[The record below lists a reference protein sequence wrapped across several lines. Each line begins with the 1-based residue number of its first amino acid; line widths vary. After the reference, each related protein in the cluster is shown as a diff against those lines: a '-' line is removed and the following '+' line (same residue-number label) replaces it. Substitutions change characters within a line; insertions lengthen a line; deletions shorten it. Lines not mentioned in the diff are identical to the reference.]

1 MTSVPIA
8 QPSYLRPRKK
18 ATGKPVQIEESCELT
33 KTRGRP
39 ILSTMDARGL
49 IIRNRRQELGWNMQR
64 AADECGVD
72 VGTISRLEAGKLP
85 KASLDVW
92 VQVCDGLGLDVNAV
106 AKPAPVLQPV

>member
-1 MTSVPIA
+1 
-8 QPSYLRPRKK
+8 
-18 ATGKPVQIEESCELT
+18 
-33 KTRGRP
+33 
-39 ILSTMDARGL
+39 MDARGL